1 MNVNLGIGIPC
12 LLPAQLPSDIKI
24 HIHCENGVIEV
35 GPYAYEES
43 QMDPDLINPGK
54 EPITI
59 LPGAA
64 FFSSSTSFSIIR
76 GHHLDMTML
85 GALQCSASCDIANW
99 IIPGKMCRGMG
110 GAMDLVASES

>member
-24 HIHCENGVIEV
+24 NIHCENGVIEV

-54 EPITI
+54 VNI
-59 LPGAA
+59 
-64 FFSSSTSFSIIR
+64 FFI
-76 GHHLDMTML
+76 
-85 GALQCSASCDIANW
+85 
-99 IIPGKMCRGMG
+99 
-110 GAMDLVASES
+110 